1 MKNTPPAVSARRL
14 AAYLA
19 ALFIAV
25 FFTAV
30 RSEAMLV
37 PAVPEAQPAPQYD
50 RAADLA
56 KIQKVLESKA
66 LQQRLVDYGLSPEEA
81 RAKIDRLSD
90 EQVHEFAT
98 RIDALQAG
106 GMGGSSI
113 IIILLLI
120 IVILLLI

>member
-37 PAVPEAQPAPQYD
+37 PAAPEAQPAPHSD